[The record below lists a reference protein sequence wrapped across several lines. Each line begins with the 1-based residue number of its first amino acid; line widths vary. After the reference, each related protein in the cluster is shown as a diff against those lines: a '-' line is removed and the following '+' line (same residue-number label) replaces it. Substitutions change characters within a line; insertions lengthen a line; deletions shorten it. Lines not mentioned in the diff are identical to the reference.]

1 MIINLVEVSQL
12 DRHLAAE
19 DVVLADFYADWCEPC
34 KWLDIILEK
43 VDLSLSGNLSI
54 VKIDIEKHQELSKKF
69 RIQSVPVL
77 VIFQKGEEKW
87 RINGF
92 LMEEELV
99 KKIHEFSR
107 ET

>member
-1 MIINLVEVSQL
+1 MIINLAEVSQL
-12 DRHLAAE
+12 DRYLAAE
-19 DVVLADFYADWCEPC
+19 DVVLVDFYADWCEPC
-34 KWLDIILEK
+34 KWLDLILEK
-43 VDLSLSGNLSI
+43 VDLNLSGKVSI

-69 RIQSVPVL
+69 RIHSVPVL
-77 VIFQKGEEKW
+77 VLFQNGDEKW